1 MDVQGKVCIV
11 TGAAGGIGAAIAE
24 EFLARGAKVVICDLD
39 DDRLEATRARLA
51 AATPDVR
58 ARAGN
63 AADAGDIE
71 ATVALAE
78 EAFDAPVDVYVAN
91 AGIGGGS
98 DLADAGAW
106 AASWE
111 VNVMAH
117 VRAAQLLVP
126 GWLERGSGYFV
137 STASAAGLLTQIGS
151 ATYATTKHAA
161 VAFSEWLAVTYG
173 HRGIGVS
180 CLCPMGVDTNL
191 LVETGAAS
199 PVARRAVTEA
209 GPVLSPQQ
217 VADDVLA
224 AMNEGRFLVLPHANV
239 LDMYRQKGADYDRWL
254 AGMQRYQ
261 AHLTSGA

>member
-1 MDVQGKVCIV
+1 MDVRGKVCIV

-24 EFLARGAKVVICDLD
+24 EFLGRGAKVVITDLD
-39 DDRLEATRARLA
+39 AERLETMRVGLA
-51 AATPDVR
+51 AVSPDVR

-63 AADAGDIE
+63 AADTSDIE
-71 ATVALAE
+71 ATIALAQE
-78 EAFDAPVDVYVAN
+78 SFGAPVDVYVAN

-98 DLADAGAW
+98 DLGDAAAW
-106 AASWE
+106 TASWE

-126 GWLERGSGYFV
+126 GWLERGGGYFV

-217 VADDVLA
+217 VATNVLA
-224 AMNEGRFLVLPHANV
+224 AMNEERFLVLPHADV
-239 LDMYRQKGADYDRWL
+239 LDMFRQKSADYDRWL
-254 AGMQRYQ
+254 AGMQRYG
-261 AHLTSGA
+261 AHVSQGE